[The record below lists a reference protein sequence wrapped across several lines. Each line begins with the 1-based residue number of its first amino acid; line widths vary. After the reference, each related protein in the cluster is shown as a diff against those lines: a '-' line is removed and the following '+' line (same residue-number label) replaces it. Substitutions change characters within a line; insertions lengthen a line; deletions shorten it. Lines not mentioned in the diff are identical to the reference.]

1 MITNKRCCQLA
12 LMCVSLL
19 ALSCADPS
27 EETIDKPGPS
37 TTFKP
42 VYGYIKYG
50 DLPRNNAQIHDTVI
64 GADSSAHP
72 LIIFVHGGG
81 WCEGSV
87 QQYWSRTKS
96 DFFGRNGIMTLAI
109 NYSLSPMPY
118 QVDNPNRI
126 KHPSHV
132 MDLAKA
138 IKWAVDNASKYRI
151 DTGRIYLM
159 GHSAGAQI
167 VCLAA
172 TNERF
177 LKEYGLDLSVIR
189 GVISLDGGAYLTL
202 DEKLMFPPDN
212 GPNAD
217 KAALDIKQAYYNAF
231 STDSLVHL
239 DASPYHNIV
248 SGKGI
253 PPFLLISQ
261 GQEVAYRYI
270 PNTQM
275 KEKLTVNG
283 IEATHIPASGYDHMK
298 VLDMIGS
305 ADDKQDI
312 TKEVLNFIDNYI
324 NK

>member
-1 MITNKRCCQLA
+1 MYKLIL
-12 LMCVSLL
+12 LCVALL
-19 ALSCADPS
+19 AMSCADPS

-50 DLPRNNAQIHDTVI
+50 DLPRNDAQIHDTVI

-81 WCEGSV
+81 WCEGNV
-87 QQYWSRTKS
+87 QQYWSRAKS
-96 DFFGRNGIMTLAI
+96 NFFGMNGIMTMAI

-118 QVDNPNRI
+118 QIDNPNRI

-151 DTGRIYLM
+151 DTDRIYLM

-177 LKEYGLDLSVIR
+177 LKEYGLDLSIIR

-202 DEKLMFPPDN
+202 DDKLMFPRDDD
-212 GPNAD
+212 PNAD
-217 KAALDIKQAYYNAF
+217 KATLGIKQAYYNAF
-231 STDSLVHL
+231 TTDPLVHL
-239 DASPYHNIV
+239 DASPYHNIAA
-248 SGKGI
+248 GKGI

-261 GQEVAYRYI
+261 DKEVAYRYI
-270 PNTQM
+270 PNSQM
-275 KEKLTVNG
+275 KEKLNDNG
-283 IEATHIPASGYDHMK
+283 IDVTYIPASGYDHMK
-298 VLDMIGS
+298 VLNVIGTS
-305 ADDKQDI
+305 DDNLGI
-312 TKEVLNFIDNYI
+312 TKAILVLVNES
-324 NK
+324 KK